1 MYCKSCGAQLA
12 EDTIVC
18 PVCNAVLEEE
28 STYVMG
34 AEAPL
39 YNNETIRDYGF
50 YQNGET
56 STMTLE
62 EPKAVR
68 KRLITV
74 GTVLSILAAALMLAG
89 ILLPAIDF
97 RSFHEDVDLQY
108 NILKICKNVALISSM
123 WRAIPIG
130 FYIAIALMVIL
141 AFVRVPVF
149 RIIPCLLAIAM
160 LVLMLADM
168 GNIIEWSNNVIAD
181 LMKSDT
187 IVVNFETIVKGF
199 MYGIYTLTLGVIVGI
214 VSCFIK

>member
-28 STYVMG
+28 NTYVMG

-39 YNNETIRDYGF
+39 YNSETIRDYGF
-50 YQNGET
+50 YQNGAT
-56 STMTLE
+56 SVMTLE
-62 EPKAVR
+62 EPKTVR
-68 KRLITV
+68 KKFITA
-74 GTVLSILAAALMLAG
+74 GTVISIIAAALMLAG

-97 RSFHEDVDLQY
+97 RAFHEDVDLQY

-123 WRAIPIG
+123 WRAIPVG
-130 FYIAIALMVIL
+130 FYIAIALMFIL
-141 AFVRVPVF
+141 AFVRVPIF
-149 RIIPCLLAIAM
+149 RILPCLLAIAM

-168 GNIIEWSNNVIAD
+168 GNIIEWSNNVISD
-181 LMKSDT
+181 LMKSDA

-199 MYGIYTLTLGVIVGI
+199 MYGIYTLTVGVIVGI